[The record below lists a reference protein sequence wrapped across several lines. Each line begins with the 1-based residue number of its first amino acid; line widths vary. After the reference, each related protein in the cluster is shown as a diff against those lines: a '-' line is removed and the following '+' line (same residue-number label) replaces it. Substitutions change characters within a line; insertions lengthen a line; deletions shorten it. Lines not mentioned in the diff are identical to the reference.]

1 MFIVVDFVVFFLG
14 FCLFNSLGYGVV
26 MCFWKLEGYDICDN
40 FENVKYDQWKC
51 FVYMGKISLKW
62 NYGYKI
68 I

>member
-40 FENVKYDQWKC
+40 FENVKYD
-51 FVYMGKISLKW
+51 
-62 NYGYKI
+62 
-68 I
+68 